1 MSKMTLSGKP
11 ENLEDVKLCIRV
23 KYEDFSKFAVDNK
36 LSYHILNQIMK
47 GKTKYQKKRHEATFG
62 KALSAVTGLTLKE
75 LAEVM
80 VK

>member
-1 MSKMTLSGKP
+1 MNLTSKPTSL
-11 ENLEDVKLCIRV
+11 NDVRACIRV
-23 KYEDFSKFAVDNK
+23 KYDNYSKFAVDNK

-47 GKTKYQKKRHEATFG
+47 GRTKYQTERHEATFG
-62 KALSAVTGLTLKE
+62 KALCAVTGLTLKE